1 MRNSNPKKAGIEDDF
16 EGNMRIPD
24 LVKIFCVS
32 GELFFIDFV
41 TFVNYLFS
49 KQMKLLKQS
58 LLLVTALLCGVSVY
72 ALNPSKE
79 YKTKP
84 EKYGMTYKEEKV
96 PTKDGATLNAW
107 FFDSPKKTSNWMII
121 SGSGDGNMADNIE
134 IAGQFL
140 SAGWNVAMYDYRGY
154 GASSEFAIDP
164 DTYIYPQFLND
175 LNAMLDYLR
184 KSRAITKFDLYGQ
197 NIGAGISLGVGAN
210 RTETRKII
218 ADGPWTGLEIMKK
231 KMKEKK
237 GKDVIIPFGF
247 DKNYEPMYAC
257 DRTRVT
263 LKGVMLIVSPQ
274 DEMLNPNDMKS
285 LKCVSQTYVVN
296 ASPGNAENFNTDK
309 NAYFERV
316 NKFLNQ

>member
-1 MRNSNPKKAGIEDDF
+1 
-16 EGNMRIPD
+16 
-24 LVKIFCVS
+24 
-32 GELFFIDFV
+32 
-41 TFVNYLFS
+41 
-49 KQMKLLKQS
+49 MKLLNQS
-58 LLLVTALLCGVSVY
+58 LLLAAAIFTGIAANG
-72 ALNPSKE
+72 LNPSRE

-140 SAGWNVAMYDYRGY
+140 SAGWNVALYDYRGY

-197 NIGAGISLGVGAN
+197 NIGAGISLGVGGN
-210 RTETRKII
+210 RPETRKII

-231 KMKEKK
+231 KIKEKH

-285 LKCVSQTYVVN
+285 LKCVSQTYIVT
-296 ASPGNAENFNTDK
+296 ASPSNAENFSSDK